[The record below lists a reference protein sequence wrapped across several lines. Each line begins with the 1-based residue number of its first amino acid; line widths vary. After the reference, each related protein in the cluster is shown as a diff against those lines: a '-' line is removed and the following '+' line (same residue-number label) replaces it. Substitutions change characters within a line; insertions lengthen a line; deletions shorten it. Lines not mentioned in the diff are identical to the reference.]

1 MNFNFVV
8 NNKSNNKNW
17 SNYGTAVNTNN
28 NSNDTTFQFNS
39 SKSNRLENISS
50 SNKLYT
56 NHYKYS
62 RNLTASSILST
73 LRTTSTTTTTSNNIK
88 ANDEGLINS
97 DIDCEN
103 QAIYNQ
109 DNDNFFNSSNSY
121 DLLKSKNLSYK
132 NSELEEQLTLTP
144 EGSMTPENL
153 D

>member
-17 SNYGTAVNTNN
+17 SNYGTAVNTN
-28 NSNDTTFQFNS
+28 NDTTFQFNS